1 MTSHLGLMI
10 LFAFFVSLVF
20 ATIAKDTPKEQAAL
34 GVKMFGTFLAAAFV
48 LGWVMRLFP
57 L

>member
-10 LFAFFVSLVF
+10 VFAFFVSLVF
-20 ATIAKDTPKEQAAL
+20 ATIAKDTPAEQAKL
-34 GVKMFGTFLAAAFV
+34 GAKMFGTFIGAAIA
-48 LGWVMRLFP
+48 LGWAMRIFP

>member
-10 LFAFFVSLVF
+10 VFAFFVSLIF
-20 ATIAKDTPKEQAAL
+20 ATIAKDTPAEQMRAGA
-34 GVKMFGTFLAAAFV
+34 KMFGTFIGAALA
-48 LGWVMRLFP
+48 LGWIMRIFP